1 MASSPRS
8 PIPASRE
15 SVSLALFMQ
24 ATGIFLL
31 YLLGTTH
38 SRLQSWVFEKPRF
51 EVVLED
57 LFQQREERKM
67 SLDVISGKHHPRGFH
82 TYFFHDVVEEIHV
95 VRRWRIYGDEDM
107 TSRYKQMRDIS
118 FYSYSRSRMYIIKSI
133 ISKILYHFIS

>member
-31 YLLGTTH
+31 YLLGTTR

-95 VRRWRIYGDEDM
+95 VRRWRIYGEWN
-107 TSRYKQMRDIS
+107 TKIWQVDINRCVI
-118 FYSYSRSRMYIIKSI
+118 FHYSIVIVEVECI
-133 ISKILYHFIS
+133 